1 MLPIEY
7 IVYANQENYYKVL
20 QICDNQADC
29 TLFIEFMLDCIYDT
43 IQEQSEKVRQS
54 TPQVSP
60 QVTLQVRMLLDVLGN
75 DVLSAAEIM
84 ERLTLRDRNSFRK
97 RYLEPALENGLIEM
111 TIPDKPRS
119 RNQRYRITAN

>member
-1 MLPIEY
+1 
-7 IVYANQENYYKVL
+7 
-20 QICDNQADC
+20 
-29 TLFIEFMLDCIYDT
+29 
-43 IQEQSEKVRQS
+43 
-54 TPQVSP
+54 
-60 QVTLQVRMLLDVLGN
+60 MLLDVLGN

-119 RNQRYRITAN
+119 RNQRYRVTFYKKRHGAGTIQ